1 MCSSWYH
8 LRYLSPHYDKGPWD
22 PEEAAYWLP
31 VDCYTGGIEHATM
44 HLIYTR
50 FFNKALRDIGLFPH
64 DEPMLQLRNQ
74 GIILGEDSEKMSKSH
89 GNVINP
95 DELVSRYGA
104 DAVRTFLMFG
114 YRWDQGGPWSSG
126 GIEGSA
132 RWLNRVWGLM
142 VDEAVDRHPHGG
154 SDAAG
159 ERELR
164 RATHKTIRSVTADF
178 QAFEFNTIVSALM
191 EFSNVLIK
199 AKEMS
204 VYGTEAWNEAI
215 RTLLLLMAPV
225 TPHIAEEL
233 WGRLGYSYSIHQ
245 QAWPAFDA
253 AAAADDVITLPVQVN
268 GKVRDR
274 IQVPADAG
282 EEAVRQAALAA
293 AGVQKHMEGKQ
304 IAKVIYAP
312 NRLVNIVVK

>member
-1 MCSSWYH
+1 
-8 LRYLSPHYDKGPWD
+8 
-22 PEEAAYWLP
+22 
-31 VDCYTGGIEHATM
+31 M

-95 DELVSRYGA
+95 DDLVSRYGA

-132 RWLNRVWGLM
+132 RWLNRVWSLI
-142 VDEAVDRHPHGG
+142 VDEKEMGPAGKA
-154 SDAAG
+154 AAG

-164 RATHKTIRSVTADF
+164 RATHKTIKRVTADF
-178 QAFEFNTIVSALM
+178 QAFEFNTIVSGLM

-199 AKEMS
+199 ARETP
-204 VYGTEAWNEAI
+204 VYSTGAWNEAI

-233 WGRLGYSYSIHQ
+233 WGRLGYPYSIHQ

-293 AGVQKHMEGKQ
+293 AGVQKHTEGKQ